1 MNNLPE
7 IDNYYNIE
15 NEKIDFF
22 WQNGFVVLK
31 NVLSKSEIS
40 AYRHEIKKVAEER
53 NKDKGEIYIIHK
65 SPKNIFLSE
74 SSTVYLGLHEILSL
88 L

>member
-1 MNNLPE
+1 MNNLPD
-7 IDNYYNIE
+7 IDNFYNLE

-40 AYRHEIKKVAEER
+40 A
-53 NKDKGEIYIIHK
+53 
-65 SPKNIFLSE
+65 
-74 SSTVYLGLHEILSL
+74 
-88 L
+88 